1 LPELVRK
8 INIVQ
13 NDLSSSCIFQRDNIN
28 FETIDIVTI
37 SGGGGSAQFASFFF
51 FCSFFPR
58 WWLLFLLLHKIHSTQ
73 NYSKKCKK
81 NLNPLPP
88 LFTCKHLCAT
98 SPVLSLISSERRAKN
113 NQ

>member
-51 FCSFFPR
+51 FCSLFSG

-73 NYSKKCKK
+73 NYSKECKIK
-81 NLNPLPP
+81 
-88 LFTCKHLCAT
+88 T
-98 SPVLSLISSERRAKN
+98 
-113 NQ
+113 